1 MLCNLSLSGVCLYIR
16 SAGVCLY
23 IRSAGVCLYIR
34 TAGVC
39 LYIRSAG
46 VCLYIHSAGVYLAGL
61 IYEIQYATFS
71 FNQVD
76 TGLVVMETDNRPI
89 NSFLD
94 VLFLFQLENMLHTL
108 ENTGHVSNGE
118 ISTCG

>member
-1 MLCNLSLSGVCLYIR
+1 MCSYVCVLKPFVLECYVVLVYLVCTSCVPPVCLYIR

-23 IRSAGVCLYIR
+23 IR
-34 TAGVC
+34 
-39 LYIRSAG
+39 
-46 VCLYIHSAGVYLAGL
+46 SAGVYLAGL

-71 FNQVD
+71 FNQVN
-76 TGLVVMETDNRPI
+76 TGLVVVETNNRPI